1 MSYSGKY
8 KAAVITAARK
18 PIELWEYDHID
29 PGAGCINIAVV
40 RAGVCGTDLHLWQGD
55 SEYEEPFIIGHEGL
69 GRVIALGEGVK
80 TDHSGMPVAVGDVVY

>member
-1 MSYSGKY
+1 MDGTENVKASFQQVMEVQY

-40 RAGVCGTDLHLWQGD
+40 RAA
-55 SEYEEPFIIGHEGL
+55 
-69 GRVIALGEGVK
+69 VITAALYLPE
-80 TDHSGMPVAVGDVVY
+80 